1 MKKIELPYLTYADF
15 FARLALLIH
24 SGVNI
29 DNSLAI
35 IAEEEQDVE
44 YAQIFRD
51 MSSLMENG
59 SSFADALSSAGCFS
73 SHIIGMIR
81 VSEHVGRIEKTLNS
95 LARYYENRDRLSKNL
110 KNALTYPSILLLV
123 MLIIIVIL
131 ISKVLPVFDEVYAS
145 FGGSLSG
152 IAGQL
157 VSLGNVLN
165 KALPFMGI
173 IIGAIVAVAAII
185 YLIPQAANATK
196 RFFTRLFGDKGAMRK
211 TNNALVAQA
220 LSITLASGL
229 PIEEGIELAA
239 KLFSDCPSAAH
250 RCKKCQQLI
259 NDGTD
264 IVTAFRKADL
274 LSPSSCR
281 MLSVGMRTGNA
292 DAVIEQIALRMSE
305 EAENSL
311 ASIVARIEPT
321 MVIITSV
328 IVGIIIL
335 SVLLPLINIMKA
347 IG

>member
-1 MKKIELPYLTYADF
+1 M
-15 FARLALLIH
+15 
-24 SGVNI
+24 
-29 DNSLAI
+29 
-35 IAEEEQDVE
+35 
-44 YAQIFRD
+44 
-51 MSSLMENG
+51 
-59 SSFADALSSAGCFS
+59 
-73 SHIIGMIR
+73 
-81 VSEHVGRIEKTLNS
+81 
-95 LARYYENRDRLSKNL
+95 
-110 KNALTYPSILLLV
+110 
-123 MLIIIVIL
+123 
-131 ISKVLPVFDEVYAS
+131 
-145 FGGSLSG
+145 
-152 IAGQL
+152 
-157 VSLGNVLN
+157 
-165 KALPFMGI
+165 
-173 IIGAIVAVAAII
+173 
-185 YLIPQAANATK
+185 
-196 RFFTRLFGDKGAMRK
+196 
-211 TNNALVAQA
+211 
-220 LSITLASGL
+220 ASGL

-239 KLFSDCPSAAH
+239 NLFSDCPSAAH

-328 IVGIIIL
+328 MVGIIIL

>member
-24 SGVNI
+24 SGVTI

-44 YAQIFRD
+44 HAQIFRD

-73 SHIIGMIR
+73 SHMIR

-157 VSLGNVLN
+157 VSFGNVLN

-239 KLFSDCPSAAH
+239 NLFSDCPSAAH

-292 DAVIEQIALRMSE
+292 DAVIEQIASRMSE

-328 IVGIIIL
+328 MVGIIIL